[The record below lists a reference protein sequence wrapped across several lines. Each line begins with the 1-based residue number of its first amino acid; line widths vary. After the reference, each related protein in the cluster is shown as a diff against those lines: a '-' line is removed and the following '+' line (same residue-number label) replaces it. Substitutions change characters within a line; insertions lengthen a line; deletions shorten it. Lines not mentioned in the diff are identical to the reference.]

1 MGYCFYRLGDAVAA
15 CFRYEEALAAKFTNA
30 EVFNDYAA
38 ALLAEGQFND
48 AERFAQKALD
58 ADPNLQAAHFNHAY
72 AILRLAQESAQ
83 SGRPMAYDPA
93 LAAAE
98 MRNLLAQRR
107 GTVTD
112 CQMAATLCA
121 VTLEFRDGAHGLLV
135 WALGVVLSIALL
147 WATTAAYTAA
157 NNAAQPPRESAGA
170 PSFLAY
176 ELDRLFRSDRRTEP
190 APAEV
195 RAEASRLIMKG
206 IGRQDMA
213 PDDRT
218 HLNRMV
224 AGSTGLAAP
233 EAERRVGQVL
243 TEARNSAAQARRS
256 AVIIGFA
263 TAAALAAA
271 AAAAWFAAGE
281 GGKHRDGEFAPPLRF
296 GRPTTTRVYS

>member
-1 MGYCFYRLGDAVAA
+1 MATVDTAGPAAGPIPTPGGPLSYIHWGPVIAGAFVAA
-15 CFRYEEALAAKFTNA
+15 AVWSVLMAFASAIGLMMVSPSPTWRDTSVWLAILSGVWIILVTA
-30 EVFNDYAA
+30 
-38 ALLAEGQFND
+38 G
-48 AERFAQKALD
+48 
-58 ADPNLQAAHFNHAY
+58 AY
-72 AILRLAQESAQ
+72 ALGGYLA
-83 SGRPMAYDPA
+83 GRVRSTWR
-93 LAAAE
+93 AANDE
-98 MRNLLAQRR
+98 
-107 GTVTD
+107 V
-112 CQMAATLCA
+112 
-121 VTLEFRDGAHGLLV
+121 EFRDGAHGLLV